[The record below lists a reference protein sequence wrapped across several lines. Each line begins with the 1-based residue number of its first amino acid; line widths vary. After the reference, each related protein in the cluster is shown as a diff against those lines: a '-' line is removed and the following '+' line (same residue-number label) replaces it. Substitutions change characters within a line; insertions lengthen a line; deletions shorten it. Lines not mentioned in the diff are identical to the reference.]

1 MVSDTLVD
9 LVKRFEG
16 CRLTPYFCSAG
27 VLTIGYGA
35 TGVGV
40 YPNESWTQEQA
51 EERLKRDLERFSE
64 GVLYLCPNLEN
75 NRLNAVISFAFNC
88 GLGNLKASTLRK
100 KCNAGDYAGAQREFG
115 KWINAA
121 GKPVKGLVRRRAA
134 EAALFN
140 A

>member
-1 MVSDTLVD
+1 MVSEQLVD

-35 TGVGV
+35 TGAGV
-40 YPNESWTQEQA
+40 YPGETWTQEQA
-51 EERLKRDLERFSE
+51 EERLKQDLKKFA
-64 GVLYLCPNLEN
+64 GGTGAMCPTLAGNKPD
-75 NRLNAVISFAFNC
+75 AVVSFAFNV
-88 GLGNLKASTLRK
+88 GLGNLRASTLRK
-100 KCNAGDYAGAQREFG
+100 KCNTGDYAGAQREFG

-121 GKPVKGLVRRRAA
+121 GRPVKGLIRRRAA